1 MGWSGCLAGWC
12 QVPLVAGLLW
22 IALSGRDV
30 ASAGASFKGGVLD
43 PPNPAPDFALPASD
57 GSTFRLR
64 DQGGRV
70 VVLVFGYTFCPDVCP
85 LTLAEMVQVR
95 GKLGDRASRVRVVF
109 VTVDPERDTAE
120 RLRAYVGAFDRSVLG
135 LTGDPEALAR
145 VRRAYGVLAEK
156 RTVAGTKA
164 AYLIDHSAFVYVV
177 DAEGRLRLMFPFGA
191 SVDDMTHDLRLLLG
205 G

>member
-1 MGWSGCLAGWC
+1 
-12 QVPLVAGLLW
+12 VAGLLW
-22 IALSGRDV
+22 IALSGLDGV
-30 ASAGASFKGGVLD
+30 SAGSPFKGGVLD
-43 PPNPAPDFALPASD
+43 PPHAAPDFALRASD

-64 DQGGRV
+64 DQRGRA

-95 GKLGDRASRVRVVF
+95 AKLGDRASRVRVVF
-109 VTVDPERDTAE
+109 VTVDPERDTVD

-145 VRRAYGVLAEK
+145 VRRAYGVVAEK
-156 RTVAGTKA
+156 RTVPGTRA
-164 AYLIDHSAFVYVV
+164 AYLIDHSALVYVV
-177 DAEGRLRLMFPFGA
+177 DPDGRLRLMFPFGT
-191 SVDDMTHDLRLLLG
+191 SIDDMAHDLGLLLG

>member
-1 MGWSGCLAGWC
+1 MEWPGCRRRWWF
-12 QVPLVAGLLW
+12 VPLAAGLLGA
-22 IALSGRDV
+22 ALVGSSP
-30 ASAGASFKGGVLD
+30 APAGAPFKGGVLH
-43 PPNPAPDFALPASD
+43 PPHAAPDFALPASD
-57 GSTFRLR
+57 GSIFRLR
-64 DQGGRV
+64 DQRGRV

-95 GKLGDRASRVRVVF
+95 GQLGDRAPRVQVVF

-120 RLRAYVGAFDRSVLG
+120 RLRAYVGAFDRNALG

-145 VRRAYGVLAEK
+145 VRRAYGVVAER

-177 DAEGRLRLMFPFGA
+177 DPEGRLRLMWPFGT